1 MRGSLL
7 SRLGHFAPLVAAAF
21 FCSYALG
28 EETPKLPQ
36 TAPVPEIR
44 RDAPESEK
52 LPAPQDVPCPS
63 HVRDP
68 DLTCPIREAARYPPP
83 EASPKG
89 DQQALPEKPPLPE
102 PVKPEPPDPRSAER
116 PAATMPAEELAM
128 PQPSHRAWRG
138 VQGVDGANRSRRLLH
153 PLSASTVKSLGK
165 TIGLEPEAIMNCAMA
180 EASARFMKDV
190 VVPTAKSEFGED
202 LTSVNRASAYVCR
215 PRHGTHKLSEHAFG
229 NALDIASF
237 TLGKDTRVEVILRP
251 EEKRALLGA
260 VRKAGCGP
268 FKTVLGP
275 GSDEDHALH
284 FHFDLAPR
292 RNGGTFCQ

>member
-1 MRGSLL
+1 
-7 SRLGHFAPLVAAAF
+7 
-21 FCSYALG
+21 
-28 EETPKLPQ
+28 
-36 TAPVPEIR
+36 
-44 RDAPESEK
+44 
-52 LPAPQDVPCPS
+52 
-63 HVRDP
+63 
-68 DLTCPIREAARYPPP
+68 
-83 EASPKG
+83 
-89 DQQALPEKPPLPE
+89 
-102 PVKPEPPDPRSAER
+102 
-116 PAATMPAEELAM
+116 MPAEELAC
-128 PQPSHRAWRG
+128 
-138 VQGVDGANRSRRLLH
+138 RSRLTALGVEFKALTAQTDPAGCSIPY
-153 PLSASTVKSLGK
+153 PLTVKSLGK

-202 LTSVNRASAYVCR
+202 LTSVNQASAYVCR

-251 EEKRALLGA
+251 EEKQARFLGA